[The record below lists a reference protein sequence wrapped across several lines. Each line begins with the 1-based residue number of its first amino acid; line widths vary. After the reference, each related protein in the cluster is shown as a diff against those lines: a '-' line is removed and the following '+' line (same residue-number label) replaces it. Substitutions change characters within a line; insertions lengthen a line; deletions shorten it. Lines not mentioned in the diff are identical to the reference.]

1 MVPTMALPVVSSTTG
16 NNYEQTAAN
25 VSTAYTGKYTGK
37 PINRQVRTLETPLY
51 VPAELEKAPCVC
63 WRPDVDKNSG
73 KPTKL
78 PINPRTSGKAKIDT
92 PSTWSDFDTA
102 YAYYYDH
109 PDRVSGI
116 FIVMHNTPLA
126 GVDFDHCIVDGVI
139 QPAVLSAVRSL
150 NSYTEVSPSG
160 TGLRVF
166 ALGVK
171 PGPRSKQGDI
181 EIYDGSSKRFL
192 SFTGH
197 HLPGTPLE
205 LRDVTPELAVLYRET
220 FPEPEPAP
228 AVQREAQP
236 VDIDDLGVLALAIK
250 AKNGAKF
257 AELWRGNT
265 SSHPSRSEADLALCC
280 SLAWWTGGDFDRVDR
295 LFRQSGLMREK
306 WDVRHSGDGRTYG
319 ALTIDKALSLTTTYY
334 TPPQQP
340 AQSVVT
346 TAAGG
351 EVVEAA
357 AVVTE
362 ADVWR
367 HMHEHIHH
375 EGEHC
380 TLCGK
385 VRPWE
390 RVVRG
395 VVDGMLRSFRCH
407 RTTCDDW
414 QYYRAKEHVVEAAMH
429 LWPACYA
436 TILPVAEYK
445 RLKRRGVLH
454 DRDDW
459 RSALQI
465 DGESRFVG
473 SAFPVNGTSIKLD
486 WQILGPMLAER
497 WLTRKPGSRMGAA
510 KVNARAKRDAV
521 ACDATVPAAVICDSA
536 ESSAVVVSI
545 VVEPEPVTTIDY
557 AFSLPLLDMSTGYDL
572 LDVLQAAGATVD
584 HKRRRWTYPLSMRP
598 AVHELVT
605 LWADGSN
612 LPRRCGELSR
622 ITACSETSTHAVIQP
637 SAPIVDVLAGDLHP
651 DAAAIA
657 RNMAA
662 RTAKTHG
669 RRSG

>member
-1 MVPTMALPVVSSTTG
+1 MTLKTAVPVVSETTSTQ
-16 NNYEQTAAN
+16 YKQTAAN
-25 VSTAYTGKYTGK
+25 VSDAYTRYSSTNLRAAQA
-37 PINRQVRTLETPLY
+37 PTVHTPLY
-51 VPAELEKAPCVC
+51 VPSDLESIPQWVA
-63 WRPDVDKNSG
+63 WRFEMRDG
-73 KPTKL
+73 RPTKV
-78 PINPRTSGKAKIDT
+78 PVNPRTGGNAATDK
-92 PSTWSDFDTA
+92 PSTWTDLETA
-102 YAYYYDH
+102 LTYYYRN
-109 PDRVSGI
+109 PAYVSG
-116 FIVMHNTPLA
+116 VGLVVAGTDLV
-126 GVDFDHCIVDGVI
+126 GVDLDHCIDDEGI
-139 QPAVLSAVRSL
+139 IAPWALKIARSL
-150 NSYTEVSPSG
+150 DSYTEVSPSG
-160 TGLRVF
+160 TGLRIF
-166 ALGVK
+166 GFGSK
-171 PGPRSKQGDI
+171 PGTRSKRGGV
-181 EIYDGSSKRFL
+181 EMYDRTSIRFL
-192 SFTGH
+192 TFTGK
-197 HLPGTPLE
+197 HLPSTPLE

-228 AVQREAQP
+228 MVKRDPQP
-236 VDIDDLGVLALAIK
+236 VDVDDLGLLALALK
-250 AKNGAKF
+250 AKNGARF
-257 AELWRGNT
+257 AALWQGNT
-265 SSHPSRSEADLALCC
+265 SSYSSVSEADLALCC

-319 ALTIDKALSLTTTYY
+319 AMTIDKALSLTTTYY

-340 AQSVVT
+340 VQSLVT

-357 AVVTE
+357 AVITE
-362 ADVWR
+362 TDVWR

-375 EGEHC
+375 DGEHC
-380 TLCGK
+380 KLCGK

-390 RVVRG
+390 RVIRG

-407 RTTCDDW
+407 RKTCDDW
-414 QYYRAKEHVVEAAMH
+414 QHYRAKEHIVRAAMH

-436 TILPVAEYK
+436 TVLPVTEYE
-445 RLKRRGVLH
+445 RLQRRGILH

-473 SAFPVNGTSIKLD
+473 SAFPVNQTSIALT
-486 WQILGPMLAER
+486 WQTLGPMLAER
-497 WLTRKPGSRMGAA
+497 WLTRKPGSRMGIA

-521 ACDATVPAAVICDSA
+521 ACDAMVVAAVTCDSA
-536 ESSAVVVSI
+536 ESSATVVSI

-572 LDVLQAAGATVD
+572 LDVLQAAGANVD

-612 LPRRCGELSR
+612 LPRRCGE
-622 ITACSETSTHAVIQP
+622 INACSETSTHALIQP
-637 SAPIVDVLAGDLHP
+637 SPSIVDVLAGDLHP
-651 DAAAIA
+651 EAAAIA
-657 RNMAA
+657 RNMTA
-662 RTAKTHG
+662 RTVKTHG